1 MLTTAGAARSTA
13 SAYECTARD
22 ASVDAGCAV
31 TGAGLAGR
39 VTGRGDSRAGAGP
52 AGGGA
57 RRVISSGRTITTMKA
72 AASPTIAETETNVRI
87 LRIGRFDIAGIF
99 LVGRRL

>member
-13 SAYECTARD
+13 SAYECTARE
-22 ASVDAGCAV
+22 AMAGTGCA
-31 TGAGLAGR
+31 A
-39 VTGRGDSRAGAGP
+39 AGAGFAAATADRGGSTAGADS
-52 AGGGA
+52 AGGCA
-57 RRVISSGRTITTMKA
+57 RLEINSGRTITTMKA
-72 AASPTIAETETNVRI
+72 AASPTIAETETKVRI